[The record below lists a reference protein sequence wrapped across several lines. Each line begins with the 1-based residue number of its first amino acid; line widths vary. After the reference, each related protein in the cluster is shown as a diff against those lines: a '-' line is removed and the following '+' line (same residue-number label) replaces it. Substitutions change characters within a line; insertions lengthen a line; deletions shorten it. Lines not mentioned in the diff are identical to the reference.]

1 MYVLAHIYVH
11 THSHS
16 HSPSSPGA
24 IWTGDNKAAWDHLAA
39 SIPMLLSIS
48 VAGLP
53 FVGAD
58 VGGFFTNPDPEL
70 LVRWY
75 QAGAF
80 YPFFRAHAHLDTRRR
95 EPWLFD
101 ADKTAIMR
109 EAIRL
114 RYQLLPLWYVLF
126 YESHKSGLP
135 VMRPVWVEFSR
146 DKNTYEM
153 DDQFMVG
160 SYLMV
165 KPVVEQYATTTQLYL
180 PGQNTV
186 RLHELILRW
195 KIICNFHFLGLV

>member
-1 MYVLAHIYVH
+1 MYLQHYNVMC
-11 THSHS
+11 TT
-16 HSPSSPGA
+16 PPGA
-24 IWTGDNKAAWDHLAA
+24 TWTGDNRATWDHLAA

-48 VAGLP
+48 LAGVP

-58 VGGFFTNPDPEL
+58 VGGFFFNPDSEL

-80 YPFFRAHAHLDTRRR
+80 YPFFRAHANLNTIRR

-101 ADKTAIMR
+101 DDKMANMR

-114 RYQLLPLWYVLF
+114 RYQLLPLWYTLF
-126 YESHKSGLP
+126 YESHKSGMP
-135 VMRPVWVEFSR
+135 VMRPLWVEFSQ
-146 DKNTYEM
+146 DENTYEM

-165 KPVVEQYATTTQLYL
+165 KPVVEPYATATELYL

-186 RLHELILRW
+186 RTA
-195 KIICNFHFLGLV
+195 

>member
-1 MYVLAHIYVH
+1 
-11 THSHS
+11 
-16 HSPSSPGA
+16 
-24 IWTGDNKAAWDHLAA
+24 
-39 SIPMLLSIS
+39 MLLSIS

-101 ADKTAIMR
+101 ADKAAIMR
-109 EAIRL
+109 EAVRL

-165 KPVVEQYATTTQLYL
+165 KPIVEQYATTTQLYL

-186 RLHELILRW
+186 RSTFKMEKFEI
-195 KIICNFHFLGLV
+195 FVFLDYMYI

>member
-1 MYVLAHIYVH
+1 
-11 THSHS
+11 
-16 HSPSSPGA
+16 
-24 IWTGDNKAAWDHLAA
+24 
-39 SIPMLLSIS
+39 MLLSVS

-114 RYQLLPLWYVLF
+114 RYQLLPLWYALF
-126 YESHKSGLP
+126 FESHRSGLP

-165 KPVVEQYATTTQLYL
+165 KPIVEQYATTTQLYL
-180 PGQNTV
+180 PGQTTV
-186 RLHELILRW
+186 RLKFIVRSENQFE
-195 KIICNFHFLGLV
+195 KNSGFNFFVKCFCSVMYVSLYRPMYM